1 MRRRKFITLL
11 GGAVAAWPLVA
22 RAQQPALL
30 VIGFVNSASRQG
42 YEPQVA
48 AFLKGLG
55 EAGYVE
61 GRNVAL
67 EYRWAE
73 DHVDRLP
80 ALLADL
86 IHRQVAVIAATTNR
100 AAVAAKAATTT
111 TPIVFEVGDDPVGLG
126 LVASLDR
133 PG

>member
-1 MRRRKFITLL
+1 VKRREFITLL
-11 GGAVAAWPLVA
+11 CGAATAWPFAA
-22 RAQQPALL
+22 RAQQPVLP

-61 GRNVAL
+61 GRNVAI

-86 IHRQVAVIAATTNR
+86 IHRRVAVIAATTKSPAR
-100 AAVAAKAATTT
+100 CWWVPGAPTRGAA
-111 TPIVFEVGDDPVGLG
+111 GGWQRG
-126 LVASLDR
+126 
-133 PG
+133 

>member
-1 MRRRKFITLL
+1 MRRREFIKVIA
-11 GGAVAAWPLVA
+11 GSAATWPWAA
-22 RAQQPALL
+22 RAQQPALP
-30 VIGFVNSASRQG
+30 VIGFVSSLSRQG

-61 GRNVAL
+61 GRNVTI

-73 DHVDRLP
+73 GHIDRLP

-86 IHRQVAVIAATTNR
+86 IQRQVAVIAATTTL
-100 AAVAAKAATTT
+100 AALAAK
-111 TPIVFEVGDDPVGLG
+111 
-126 LVASLDR
+126 
-133 PG
+133 